1 MPVNT
6 NFPPLT
12 VENYKLLPETG
23 PRYQLI
29 QGDLYM
35 APAPNRFHQEISRNL
50 QFELHSY
57 LKRNPIGKL
66 FNAPFDV
73 YLDEIN
79 VFQPDILIVLNER
92 LGILTEEGAE
102 GAPEL
107 VVEILSP
114 KTRRLDLVN
123 KKQEYARAGV
133 KELWI
138 IDPEPRSIMIHQFDF
153 RRSRKDPAA
162 RRRGQPLDGSAA
174 RIQPCHG
181 NDLREM
187 SGRNS
192 CRTCR
197 INASW

>member
-57 LKRNPIGKL
+57 LKRNRVGKL

-73 YLDEIN
+73 YLDAVN
-79 VFQPDILIVLNER
+79 VFQPDIVIVLNER
-92 LGILTEEGAE
+92 LGILTDDGAE

-107 VVEILSP
+107 VVEILSQ
-114 KTRRLDLVN
+114 KTRSLDLVN

-138 IDPEPRSIMIHQFDF
+138 IDPEPRTITVYQFALNGVEKIRQVDQ
-153 RRSRKDPAA
+153 RDTLST
-162 RRRGQPLDGSAA
+162 
-174 RIQPCHG
+174 
-181 NDLREM
+181 DLLPGFHLAVETIFER
-187 SGRNS
+187 
-192 CRTCR
+192 
-197 INASW
+197 

>member
-1 MPVNT
+1 MNT

-35 APAPNRFHQEISRNL
+35 ALAPNRFHQEISRNL

-73 YLDEIN
+73 YLNEVN
-79 VFQPDILIVLNER
+79 VFQPDLIVVLNER

-102 GAPEL
+102 GAPDF
-107 VVEILSP
+107 VIEILSP
-114 KTRRLDLVN
+114 KTRRLDLAN
-123 KKQEYARAGV
+123 KKQEYARASV

-138 IDPEPRSIMIHQFDF
+138 VDPEPRTIMIHQF
-153 RRSRKDPAA
+153 S
-162 RRRGQPLDGSAA
+162 
-174 RIQPCHG
+174 
-181 NDLREM
+181 
-187 SGRNS
+187 SGGVENVRQ
-192 CRTCR
+192 
-197 INASW
+197 INEEDTLSTELLPGFSLASETIFER

>member
-73 YLDEIN
+73 FLDEIN
-79 VFQPDILIVLNER
+79 VFQPDIIIVLSER

-107 VVEILSP
+107 IVEILSP
-114 KTRRLDLVN
+114 KTRRLDLIN

-138 IDPEPRSIMIHQFDF
+138 IDPEPRILIVHQF
-153 RRSRKDPAA
+153 P
-162 RRRGQPLDGSAA
+162 PDGFENIRQVGEEDTLSTDIPPGFSLAV
-174 RIQPCHG
+174 
-181 NDLREM
+181 
-187 SGRNS
+187 
-192 CRTCR
+192 RTIFER
-197 INASW
+197 